1 MRLIFLGVASGLLHL
16 SAAQTIYD
24 IWQTTWD
31 RSKLLTRT
39 SDPLV
44 NFVTKGAIGDADIV
58 VNDGTVYQQMDG
70 FGATLITDG
79 AATAGFGVL
88 RLNLG
93 ASDFSAKGKY
103 GNSTSGDDLQGI
115 IEIAYSFDDKSGD
128 TTLSSFSL
136 DNAPSYLWSVLKDI
150 YSINPKIKLY
160 VLPWSPPAWMKSGG
174 TMSGGELQAQ
184 YNGVYAQ
191 YLFKTVQQ
199 LSARGFPVYA
209 INPQNEPQNSNP
221 TYPTTKMSA
230 SQEAAIGQALRPLLN
245 NNGFSSVKII
255 GFEHNWD
262 NAGGYPIDLMKA
274 APNAFSGVSF
284 HCYAS
289 GGPSQLETFHNAYP
303 NKEIYFTECT
313 GSFGSDWW
321 SDIKWTMDNIAIGA
335 PQHWAR
341 TALEWNFASNES
353 GGPTFPGTDSCKSP
367 ACRAIVT
374 VKSDGS
380 YELNQEFYSL
390 AQASRAIVP
399 KDPGGPIGQRIGVT
413 VGGNLSWALRVN
425 AFVTKRSNSADWN
438 RYSIVVLNWNDNSS
452 SSWNPQPVKAT
463 IEFRGV
469 QATYTFPVGVTTL
482 RWKMADLVYQQIL
495 FGGVA
500 AKLSREL
507 QLPRSLGYG
516 SYKESIIHPV
526 TCSSWICNKAATF
539 PLQLLGWDVDAINTV
554 QFSNHSDAGYVPGA
568 EALSALADFATHLK
582 AKNPNLLFVL
592 DPVMGDDGKMY
603 VANDVLPVYRDR
615 LLPLATVITPNW
627 FEVELMTQIHLA
639 SQDSIRSALRS
650 LHFDHGVR
658 NVVVTSVIV
667 REGSRLSDEVTAAGL
682 RAGSSYSSDGLTDSI
697 DLNDEYILC
706 IASSAHDDPS
716 IAPAVYALAVPRIK
730 GYFSGVGDLFSAL
743 VMAHFHQAQHSNTS
757 SLSLTAGSMSSLSS
771 AASRALHTTHAVL
784 RRTQQHALT
793 LAAQSSDDPS
803 SSNAYTDD
811 ELDSKEPLRRVRRMR
826 TRELRIIQSRDD
838 ILAFEAENGS
848 VENMRAWEGF
858 WGN

>member
-1 MRLIFLGVASGLLHL
+1 M
-16 SAAQTIYD
+16 
-24 IWQTTWD
+24 
-31 RSKLLTRT
+31 
-39 SDPLV
+39 
-44 NFVTKGAIGDADIV
+44 GDKFIIIV
-58 VNDGTVYQQMDG
+58 
-70 FGATLITDG
+70 
-79 AATAGFGVL
+79 
-88 RLNLG
+88 
-93 ASDFSAKGKY
+93 
-103 GNSTSGDDLQGI
+103 
-115 IEIAYSFDDKSGD
+115 
-128 TTLSSFSL
+128 
-136 DNAPSYLWSVLKDI
+136 
-150 YSINPKIKLY
+150 
-160 VLPWSPPAWMKSGG
+160 
-174 TMSGGELQAQ
+174 
-184 YNGVYAQ
+184 
-191 YLFKTVQQ
+191 
-199 LSARGFPVYA
+199 
-209 INPQNEPQNSNP
+209 
-221 TYPTTKMSA
+221 
-230 SQEAAIGQALRPLLN
+230 
-245 NNGFSSVKII
+245 
-255 GFEHNWD
+255 
-262 NAGGYPIDLMKA
+262 
-274 APNAFSGVSF
+274 
-284 HCYAS
+284 
-289 GGPSQLETFHNAYP
+289 
-303 NKEIYFTECT
+303 
-313 GSFGSDWW
+313 
-321 SDIKWTMDNIAIGA
+321 
-335 PQHWAR
+335 
-341 TALEWNFASNES
+341 
-353 GGPTFPGTDSCKSP
+353 
-367 ACRAIVT
+367 
-374 VKSDGS
+374 
-380 YELNQEFYSL
+380 
-390 AQASRAIVP
+390 
-399 KDPGGPIGQRIGVT
+399 
-413 VGGNLSWALRVN
+413 
-425 AFVTKRSNSADWN
+425 
-438 RYSIVVLNWNDNSS
+438 
-452 SSWNPQPVKAT
+452 
-463 IEFRGV
+463 
-469 QATYTFPVGVTTL
+469 
-482 RWKMADLVYQQIL
+482 
-495 FGGVA
+495 
-500 AKLSREL
+500 
-507 QLPRSLGYG
+507 
-516 SYKESIIHPV
+516 
-526 TCSSWICNKAATF
+526 
-539 PLQLLGWDVDAINTV
+539 
-554 QFSNHSDAGYVPGA
+554 DAGYVPGA